1 MCTEKNS
8 MANSENLYIWYYLF
22 CNGNDTTLS
31 CLLQEFGSEVGT
43 LVRDKKP
50 VSVVGSDVGVMLTS
64 VQQQAKAPATS
75 WSQSNNA
82 TAAQSASATNRG
94 TISARTAP
102 PR

>member
-22 CNGNDTTLS
+22 CDGNDTTLS

-50 VSVVGSDVGVMLTS
+50 VSVVGSDVGVVLTS
-64 VQQQAKAPATS
+64 MQQAKAPATS